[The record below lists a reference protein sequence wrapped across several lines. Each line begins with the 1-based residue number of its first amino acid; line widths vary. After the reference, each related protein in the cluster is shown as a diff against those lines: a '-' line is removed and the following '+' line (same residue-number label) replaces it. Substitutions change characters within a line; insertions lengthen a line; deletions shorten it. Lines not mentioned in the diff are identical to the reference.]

1 MLSCIFQPSENE
13 VWGISR
19 SHHLVS
25 LLVNEV
31 SILRGQIQLQM
42 NCSRELKFSFINL
55 FMIHY
60 CWFNFAAV

>member
-42 NCSRELKFSFINL
+42 NCSRELKFTVVL
-55 FMIHY
+55 FY
-60 CWFNFAAV
+60 L